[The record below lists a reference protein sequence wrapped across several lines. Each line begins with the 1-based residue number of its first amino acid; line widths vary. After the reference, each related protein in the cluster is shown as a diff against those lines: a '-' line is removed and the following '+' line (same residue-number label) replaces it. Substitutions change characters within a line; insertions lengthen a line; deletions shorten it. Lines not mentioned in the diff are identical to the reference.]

1 MEMQVALIGE
11 SESEGTEEK
20 ATDSDVNGDRGR
32 GPRWPGYDRYHGA
45 SERASGAESAEK
57 GFAGVWC
64 SAGHD
69 EQASRF
75 RMCQVVAFV
84 AEGNAARERG
94 RSSWQAIR

>member
-1 MEMQVALIGE
+1 MQVALIGE

-84 AEGNAARERG
+84 AEGKEGDQAGRQSGRKARR
-94 RSSWQAIR
+94 